1 MRKRFKR
8 AVGRASRLGGGGGC
22 IVGGPCQRPSAAGW
36 PYTTDGVWNSN
47 CVCVAGDFEYKTA
60 RAGRMVGA
68 TGRRDLG
75 GFVGTENSTFVSAS
89 GCGYSNASGWYR
101 NQSGWTQE
109 QLTNLLIQQGYGV
122 EDLLEVFTQLPPD
135 YFDSAP
141 VGQSS
146 NYGSVNELLDSLA
159 QQDPYTSAYQ
169 SGGTSGLLDALA
181 GNDAGSGGGGTGIS
195 SFLDSLAD
203 PNDISSGEFG
213 GVDSLL
219 DDLAGQST
227 TYSGP
232 NNEPTFGG
240 TSSGVSMGTGTTGAG
255 AFGGSVPTMSGG
267 GDGMPPPPPP
277 MSGGGDGM
285 PPPPPPMSGGGDG
298 MPPPPRRMKKQPSV
312 RKTGGGTRVKS
323 PFANG
328 RSKAL
333 AKKSFMGR

>member
-1 MRKRFKR
+1 MSKAISRRL
-8 AVGRASRLGGGGGC
+8 ALYHGRS
-22 IVGGPCQRPSAAGW
+22 
-36 PYTTDGVWNSN
+36 YNSN
-47 CVCVAGDFEYKTA
+47 CVCVAGDFEDKTA

-68 TGRRDLG
+68 TGRRDLD
-75 GFVGTENSTFVSAS
+75 GFIGTERSTFVSAS
-89 GCGYSNASGWYR
+89 GCGYSNASGCYA
-101 NQSGWTQE
+101 NQSGFTPE
-109 QLTNLLIQQGYGV
+109 AGFEAGGAQG
-122 EDLLEVFTQLPPD
+122 
-135 YFDSAP
+135 
-141 VGQSS
+141 
-146 NYGSVNELLDSLA
+146 LLDALA

-169 SGGTSGLLDALA
+169 SGGAQGLLDALA

-227 TYSGP
+227 TYVVP

-298 MPPPPRRMKKQPSV
+298 MPPPPPPMSGGGDGMPPPPRRVRKQPSV
-312 RKTGGGTRVKS
+312 RKRGGGTRVKS

-328 RSKAL
+328 RSRAL

>member
-1 MRKRFKR
+1 M
-8 AVGRASRLGGGGGC
+8 
-22 IVGGPCQRPSAAGW
+22 
-36 PYTTDGVWNSN
+36 
-47 CVCVAGDFEYKTA
+47 CVVGDFEDKTA

-68 TGRRDLG
+68 TGRRDLD
-75 GFVGTENSTFVSAS
+75 GFIGTEHSTFVSAS
-89 GCGYSNASGWYR
+89 GCGYSNASGCYA
-101 NQSGWTQE
+101 NQSGFTPQSAYD
-109 QLTNLLIQQGYGV
+109 QGGV
-122 EDLLEVFTQLPPD
+122 Q
-135 YFDSAP
+135 
-141 VGQSS
+141 G
-146 NYGSVNELLDSLA
+146 LLDSLA
-159 QQDPYTSAYQ
+159 GQDPYTSAYE
-169 SGGTSGLLDALA
+169 SGGAQGLLDALA

-219 DDLAGQST
+219 DDLAST
-227 TYSGP
+227 QVGP
-232 NNEPTFGG
+232 SIAP
-240 TSSGVSMGTGTTGAG
+240 SGTGTTGAG
-255 AFGGSVPTMSGG
+255 VFGGSVPPMSGG

-298 MPPPPRRMKKQPSV
+298 MPPPPPRRVRKQPSV
-312 RKTGGGTRVKS
+312 RTRGGGTRMKS

>member
-1 MRKRFKR
+1 MRKRFK
-8 AVGRASRLGGGGGC
+8 GRARG
-22 IVGGPCQRPSAAGW
+22 
-36 PYTTDGVWNSN
+36 
-47 CVCVAGDFEYKTA
+47 
-60 RAGRMVGA
+60 MVGA
-68 TGRRDLG
+68 TGRRDLD
-75 GFVGTENSTFVSAS
+75 GFIGTERSTFVSAS
-89 GCGYSNASGWYR
+89 GCGYSNASGCYR
-101 NQSGWTQE
+101 NQSGLTQD
-109 QLTNLLIQQGYGV
+109 QLENLLMQQGYGV
-122 EDLLEVFTQLPPD
+122 NEILEVFSQLPPD

-159 QQDPYTSAYQ
+159 QQDPYTSAFQ
-169 SGGTSGLLDALA
+169 TGGTGGLLDALA

-219 DDLAGQST
+219 DDLASNQV
-227 TYSGP
+227 GP
-232 NNEPTFGG
+232 SIAP
-240 TSSGVSMGTGTTGAG
+240 SGTGTTGAG
-255 AFGGSVPTMSGG
+255 RGCTDELAANFDPSAVVDDGSCVFTGGPT
-267 GDGMPPPPPP
+267 PPPPPP

-285 PPPPPPMSGGGDG
+285 PPPPPPPMSGGGDG
-298 MPPPPRRMKKQPSV
+298 MPPPPRRVRKQPSV
-312 RKTGGGTRVKS
+312 RTRGGGTRVKS